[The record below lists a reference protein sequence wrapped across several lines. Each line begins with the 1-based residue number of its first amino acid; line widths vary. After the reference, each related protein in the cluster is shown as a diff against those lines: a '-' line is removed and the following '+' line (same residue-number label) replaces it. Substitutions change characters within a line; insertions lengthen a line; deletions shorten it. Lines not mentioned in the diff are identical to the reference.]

1 MAKYLATFTDTLDE
15 IEINGFVVMSDREV
29 ENYEHLATSIT
40 WGFVFNMGDDELE
53 YNSGEDLLSRI
64 EFREITAEESKTIKR
79 LFNNEFGVFI
89 SESFLSEVIGDE
101 DDDDFDEDE
110 DDDYDSYDDNYDDE
124 EDDNY

>member
-29 ENYEHLATSIT
+29 ENYEHLASSIT

-53 YNSGEDLLSRI
+53 FNSGEDLLSRI
-64 EFREITAEESKTIKR
+64 EFKEINSEESKTMKR

-89 SESFLSEVIGDE
+89 SEAFLSEVIGDE
-101 DDDDFDEDE
+101 DDDEFEDEDM
-110 DDDYDSYDDNYDDE
+110 DDDYDSYDDYDY
-124 EDDNY
+124 EDDND

>member
-29 ENYEHLATSIT
+29 ENYEHLASSIT

-53 YNSGEDLLSRI
+53 FNSGEDLLSRI
-64 EFREITAEESKTIKR
+64 EFKEISLEESKAIKR

-89 SESFLSEVIGDE
+89 SEAFLSEVIGDE
-101 DDDDFDEDE
+101 DDDDFDDEDM
-110 DDDYDSYDDNYDDE
+110 DDDYDSYGDYDDE
-124 EDDNY
+124 DDND

>member
-29 ENYEHLATSIT
+29 ENYEHLASSIT

-64 EFREITAEESKTIKR
+64 DFREITSEESKLIKR
-79 LFNNEFGVFI
+79 LFNDEFGVFI
-89 SESFLSEVIGDE
+89 SEAFLSEVIGDE

-110 DDDYDSYDDNYDDE
+110 DEYDSYGDDYDDE